1 MAGKTIKEIQI
12 IPKYNA
18 RFFEIR
24 YIYVR
29 PKEDYFDVDTF
40 KKNPPKTELSPA
52 VEKYNAFMLKVARK
66 IQRHIPWLPRRK
78 KE

>member
-1 MAGKTIKEIQI
+1 M
-12 IPKYNA
+12 
-18 RFFEIR
+18 
-24 YIYVR
+24 
-29 PKEDYFDVDTF
+29 DTF